1 MVEKLV
7 GEKRVEVVIE
17 VVVGENGK
25 VVLYSRNV
33 NGNWEW
39 NKSGNEKKGTKYV
52 GEIENRYQMDKE
64 PSIQLMGISE
74 LKEVV
79 SDIELSGKSG
89 GAGLDVLLPKLE
101 EVLRIVFKEM
111 KEEYP

>member
-1 MVEKLV
+1 MKYYDLSELVAMSQGNSDFVKKMVNIFLKTTEESLNEMIISFKAMEL
-7 GEKRVEVVIE
+7 EEVAGLAHKI
-17 VVVGENGK
+17 K
-25 VVLYSRNV
+25 
-33 NGNWEW
+33 
-39 NKSGNEKKGTKYV
+39 
-52 GEIENRYQMDKE
+52 